1 MYIYIYIHIYI
12 CTCLICVYIYI
23 YIYMSN
29 APRSPLAR
37 PRQAARHGVLNTHLG
52 PDVRTT
58 MS

>member
-1 MYIYIYIHIYI
+1 
-12 CTCLICVYIYI
+12 
-23 YIYMSN
+23 MSN